1 MRNSE
6 VGGGGMSEARDRNTV
21 LGILA
26 VQLDFVAQ
34 DVMLR
39 AAQDWLDDRTRPL
52 GDLLVERKLLTTH
65 QRHLLEPLVDEYLQ
79 QHTDGRSLSI
89 DSVPGSQSIRAA
101 LETRQTDQRLEATVD
116 TDELGATA
124 APNALA
130 PSARA
135 AESDVAADRQPS
147 ETDPNKPDDPT
158 CPLGGPA
165 DPTGTSTRT
174 GQQAGNR
181 FIIEGLH
188 AMGGLGA
195 IYRAE
200 DQEFGR
206 AVAVKEMQA
215 RHREN
220 PTLQSRFLWEAK
232 INARLQHPGIVP
244 VFSLGKFADG
254 LPFYA
259 MRFVE
264 GESFDKAIQRFHSA
278 ATAKNAGQRALELR
292 RLLGHFVD
300 LCNAMAYAHSQ
311 GIIHR
316 DLKPANVML
325 GKFGETLLIDWGL
338 AKSIQ
343 DDGEATVDRLNV
355 AHEDDSEF
363 TQLGAVIG
371 TPAYMSPEQARGD
384 GTKVGPAADIYSL
397 GATLF
402 ILLTGRRSVASKNV
416 TELLQRVTEGTIEAP
431 SAVNSDV
438 PRPLEAICL
447 KAMSLSPEDR
457 YDSAGALADD
467 IERWLADEPTQAYAE
482 PLRDRIGRAIRHH
495 RAAVT
500 GLAALMLTT
509 IIALGIFNAV
519 SRHQNRLLREAR
531 DTAQDNLNIANSENA
546 RAEQNLED
554 LRQTAFELQSTAE
567 GVLARTP
574 GAEGERMAMTD
585 LLVEVCE
592 KMRRQRPND
601 SGLQQDLAM
610 AYRIKGN
617 LQRVFNH
624 REAAEQLYRK
634 SLALTED
641 LVTADPNNRHNR
653 DRLAETLRERSHLY
667 KSIGDLQKAIDD
679 LSRASQ
685 IVTELLT
692 DDPTSPAYRRTAA
705 TIRQSLADV
714 QFDFGLADAATSN
727 IAFAVTT
734 LTALVDDPHSIPTD
748 QPALLLALNRQGEM
762 LRQGGDLKGSTSALQ
777 IALKKARDASGDGD
791 NNTQHSLARILLDLG
806 QTEALDPQQLDDANR
821 RFDEAIAIW
830 TQLSKAFPSIAFYQ
844 RYRIAALTAQAEL
857 RIKSGDTEQAI
868 ATLEQSRQ
876 QLEPIVKQVP
886 KIIAYRSTLVDVL
899 IGMAHAALATGKTDH
914 AKSLYAEAIGHM
926 EQITA
931 QTPQNVT
938 AQQKLEQ
945 LRDELKAISP

>member
-1 MRNSE
+1 
-6 VGGGGMSEARDRNTV
+6 MSEARDRNTV
-21 LGILA
+21 LGTLA

-39 AAQDWLDDRTRPL
+39 AAQDWLDDRARPL
-52 GDLLVERKLLTTH
+52 GDLLVERHLLTAR
-65 QRHLLEPLVDEYLQ
+65 QRQLLEPLVDEYLQ
-79 QHTDGRSLSI
+79 HHTDERPLSI
-89 DSVPGSQSIRAA
+89 DSLPGSQSIRTAF
-101 LETRQTDQRLEATVD
+101 ETRQTDERLEATVD
-116 TDELGATA
+116 IDELGATTD
-124 APNALA
+124 PNALA
-130 PSARA
+130 QSARA
-135 AESDVAADRQPS
+135 AAGEAAADRHPS
-147 ETDPNKPDDPT
+147 ETDHDGPDDPT
-158 CPLGGPA
+158 CPLEGPP
-165 DPTGTSTRT
+165 DPTGTTTRT
-174 GQQAGNR
+174 GQQAGDR
-181 FIIEGLH
+181 YVIERMH

-206 AVAVKEMQA
+206 CVAVKEMQA

-264 GESFDKAIQRFHSA
+264 GESFDKAIRRFHTT
-278 ATAKNAGQRALELR
+278 ATTKNAGQRALELR
-292 RLLGHFVD
+292 RLLGHFID

-343 DDGEATVDRLNV
+343 DDGEATVDRLHT
-355 AHEDDSEF
+355 AHEDDLEF
-363 TQLGAVIG
+363 TQFGAVIG

-384 GTKVGPAADIYSL
+384 GKNVGPAADIYAL

-402 ILLTGRRSVASKNV
+402 MLLTGRRSVANKNV
-416 TELLQRVTEGTIEAP
+416 TEMLQRVTEGTIEAP
-431 SAVNSDV
+431 TTINSAV

-447 KAMSLSPEDR
+447 KAMSLLPVDR
-457 YDSAGALADD
+457 YESAEALAND

-482 PLRDRIGRAIRHH
+482 PLRDRIGRAIRRH

-500 GLAALMLTT
+500 GLAALMLTA

-519 SRHQNRLLREAR
+519 SRHQNQLLREAR
-531 DTAQDNLNIANSENA
+531 DTAQNNLEIANSENA
-546 RAEQNLED
+546 RAEQNLAD

-592 KMRRQRPND
+592 KMRRQRPKD
-601 SGLQQDLAM
+601 AGLQQDLAM

-624 REAAEQLYRK
+624 REAAETLYRK
-634 SLALTED
+634 SLALTEN
-641 LVTADPNNRHNR
+641 LVTADSNNRRNC

-667 KSIGDLQKAIDD
+667 KSVGDLQKAVDD
-679 LSRASQ
+679 LSRAGQ
-685 IVTELLT
+685 IATELLT
-692 DDPTSPAYRRTAA
+692 DDPTSPAYQRTAA
-705 TIRQSLADV
+705 TIRQSLAEL
-714 QFDFGLADAATSN
+714 QFEIGLTDAATSN
-727 IAFAVTT
+727 IAFAVRT
-734 LTALVDDPHSIPTD
+734 LTALVDGPHSISTD
-748 QPALLLALNRQGEM
+748 QPALLLALGWQGGM
-762 LRQGGDLKGSTSALQ
+762 LRQGGDLKGSSSALQ
-777 IALKKARDASGDGD
+777 IALTQARAASGDGD
-791 NNTQHSLARILLDLG
+791 NNTQHSLARILLNLG
-806 QTEALDPQQLDDANR
+806 QTEALDSQQLDEADS
-821 RFDEAIAIW
+821 RFEEAIAIW
-830 TQLSKAFPSIAFYQ
+830 TRLSKAFPSIAFYQ
-844 RYRIAALTAQAEL
+844 RYRIAALTAQAEV

-868 ATLEQSRQ
+868 TTLEQSRQ
-876 QLEPIVKQVP
+876 QLKLIVKQVP
-886 KIIAYRSTLVDVL
+886 KMIAYRNVLVDVL
-899 IGMAHAALATGKTDH
+899 TALSHASLAIDKADEAKT
-914 AKSLYAEAIGHM
+914 LFAEAIAHM
-926 EQITA
+926 EQIAA
-931 QTPQNVT
+931 QSPQSVT
-938 AQQKLEQ
+938 VQQKLEQ
-945 LRDELKAISP
+945 LRDELGAISP